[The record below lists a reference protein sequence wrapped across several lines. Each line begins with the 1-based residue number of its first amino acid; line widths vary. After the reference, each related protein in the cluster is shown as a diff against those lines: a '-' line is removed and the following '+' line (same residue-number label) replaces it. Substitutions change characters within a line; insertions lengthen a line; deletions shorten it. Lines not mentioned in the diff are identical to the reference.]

1 MAVHVSCP
9 TGCPHMGLSLP
20 LLQMSVCER
29 VFHLGRHRRLFA
41 AVRAGL
47 RFATG
52 ELPLLKSSCN
62 GTTPPRSTHVP
73 VARGR

>member
-9 TGCPHMGLSLP
+9 TRCPQLGLSLP
-20 LLQMSVCER
+20 LSQISVCEW
-29 VFHLGRHRRLFA
+29 VLHLGRHRKLFA
-41 AVRAGL
+41 AVGAGL

-52 ELPLLKSSCN
+52 ELPFLKSPCN
-62 GTTPPRSTHVP
+62 GTRPPCSTPVL